1 MGIEAMTTSPS
12 WRQLETP
19 PSLLSGLEWVSAT
32 ATRNFVLRNPLVDW
46 LDRYGKK
53 KGFVRD
59 TDLPGYAER
68 LEFVPFIMK
77 KGEQF
82 EAAVALHLG
91 SLAPMVTIAQGRDDV
106 RDMVAAERTFQA
118 LCEGTPRVHQ
128 AVLRDAA
135 TRTYG
140 AADFLVRSDVFADLF
155 PGHVT
160 ASEAAVPAPDLG
172 DHPWHYVVIDA
183 KFTTLDLLVSGH
195 VGSGG
200 SNPAYKSQ
208 LYPESTEGRPWG
220 QSLKKLEGAPL
231 NLG

>member
-59 TDLPGYAER
+59 TDLPGYDER

-140 AADFLVRSDVFADLF
+140 AAPIFWSGPTCSLTFSLDTSPL
-155 PGHVT
+155 
-160 ASEAAVPAPDLG
+160 LG
-172 DHPWHYVVIDA
+172 
-183 KFTTLDLLVSGH
+183 LL
-195 VGSGG
+195 
-200 SNPAYKSQ
+200 SQ
-208 LYPESTEGRPWG
+208 LPTWATIPGITW
-220 QSLKKLEGAPL
+220 
-231 NLG
+231 